1 MTLPQPTSAARPLPT
16 HMQAML
22 TLGHGGYEQLAW
34 RSVPLPV
41 LQDGQV
47 LLQVLA
53 AGINNTDINTR
64 IGWYGAG
71 WQGATAF
78 PLIQGADCCGRVVAW
93 AMDGMDGMEG
103 MDGIGGMGGMGGA
116 AVSAPYRSPPHSA
129 EMAARDGTG
138 QPLALGQRVLVRSC
152 MRTAGFG
159 SLATRW
165 LGTDCDGAFAQY
177 LTAPASEVFA
187 IHPDC
192 DWSDAELAS
201 LPCAWGT
208 AENMLQRAGVG
219 QGEQVWVNGASG
231 GVGSAAV
238 QLALLRGTQ
247 VTALTSRSKRAEVQK
262 LGAHTVLCREDG
274 NSTWAQLPPADVV
287 VDNVGGAGFADLL
300 GCLRRG
306 GRYVTS
312 GAIAGAEVA
321 LDLRTLYLRDIRLI
335 GCTAW
340 DEAVFPNLISYIHRH
355 HHQRHQIRPVVAA
368 TYPLQDMAQAQQD
381 FLAKRH
387 TGKLVLVP

>member
-1 MTLPQPTSAARPLPT
+1 MTLPAPNFNPNSQRLPT

-34 RSVPLPV
+34 CSVPLPV
-41 LQDGQV
+41 LQDGEV

-93 AMDGMDGMEG
+93 AL
-103 MDGIGGMGGMGGA
+103 GGA
-116 AVSAPYRSPPHSA
+116 AARASAHSQQHSA
-129 EMAARDGTG
+129 ERVARDGNG
-138 QPLALGQRVLVRSC
+138 KPLAIGQRVLVRSC
-152 MRTAGFG
+152 MRVAGFG

-165 LGTDCDGAFAQY
+165 LGTDFDGAFAQY
-177 LTAPASEVFA
+177 LKAPASEVFA
-187 IHPDC
+187 VPPNC

-201 LPCAWGT
+201 LPCAWAT
-208 AENMLQRAGVG
+208 AENMLQHAGVDK
-219 QGEQVWVNGASG
+219 GEHVWVSGASG
-231 GVGSAAV
+231 GVGSATV
-238 QLALLRGTQ
+238 QLALRRGTQ
-247 VTALTSRSKRAEVQK
+247 VTALTSRNKRAQVEK
-262 LGAHTVLCREDG
+262 LGAHTVLCREDS
-274 NSTWAQLPPADVV
+274 NSTWAQLPPADVA

-300 GCLRRG
+300 QCLRRG

-312 GAIAGAEVA
+312 GAIAGAEVV

-340 DEAVFPNLISYIHRH
+340 DEAVFPNLLRYI
-355 HHQRHQIRPVVAA
+355 QQNEIRPVVAA